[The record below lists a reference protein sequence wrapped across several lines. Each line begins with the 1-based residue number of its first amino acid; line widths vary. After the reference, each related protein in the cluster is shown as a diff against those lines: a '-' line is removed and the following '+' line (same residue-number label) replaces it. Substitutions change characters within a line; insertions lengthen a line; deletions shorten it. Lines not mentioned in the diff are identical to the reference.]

1 MPSNQFSS
9 KSIEESKQIIN
20 NNYEIIKQKQLD
32 WDKYFLEMLELVKKR
47 SPDKETKV
55 ACILTENNRVIST
68 GYNGLPSGL
77 DNLDCTRPGKY
88 KNFLH
93 SEQNAI
99 CNLLVKPVN
108 PTAYITHYPCNV
120 CLKMLWQIG
129 CRRIVVP
136 KNRKFFSFSEDDQRI
151 LDLFRSNGL
160 ELVEIDDNKFIEKA
174 EKWFQEQFR
183 TVRVGRGISQVSSE
197 HFGDFE

>member
-1 MPSNQFSS
+1 M
-9 KSIEESKQIIN
+9 IN
-20 NNYEIIKQKQLD
+20 CKQKQLD
-32 WDKYFLEMLELVKKR
+32 WDNYFLEMLDLVKKR

-55 ACILTENNRVIST
+55 ACILTENNRIIST

-77 DNLDCTRPGKY
+77 DNLDCSRPGKY

-99 CNLLVKPVN
+99 CNLLVKPTN

-136 KNRKFFSFSEDDQRI
+136 KNRKFFSFSDDDQKI
-151 LDLFRSNGL
+151 LDLFRQNGL
-160 ELVEIDDNKFIEKA
+160 KLIEIGESCELEIIYNKEVFGKLLSEYR
-174 EKWFQEQFR
+174 F
-183 TVRVGRGISQVSSE
+183 VHVGQGISKVSNK